1 MNGAFDIA
9 AIGLRAQR
17 NALDILANNI
27 ANINTPSFKR
37 SDVHFSEMVTRRA
50 DSGVASA
57 NLTAP
62 PSLASAHA
70 DARMMLDVQG
80 EIVSTGEALDL
91 AINGQGFIELMGPRG
106 QTFLWR
112 GGALEVGED
121 GYLSGPEGMALAAMI
136 AVPEGAFDL
145 SISPEG
151 AVSAHVSGQDEAVT
165 LGQISLVALNN
176 PSAVERG
183 DGGLYALHDPG
194 AVSDISRAQGDTSVF
209 VQGAIERSNVELSSE
224 MIQLMIVQRAFAANA
239 QVVQAADQIMAIANT
254 LRR

>member
-17 NALDILANNI
+17 SALDIVANNI

-37 SDVHFSEMVTRRA
+37 SDVHFSEMVARRA
-50 DSGVASA
+50 GNDVAAA

-70 DARMMLDVQG
+70 SARMMLDVQG
-80 EIVSTGEALDL
+80 EIVATGEPLDL

-106 QTFLWR
+106 QAFLWR
-112 GGALEVGED
+112 GGALEIGED
-121 GYLSGPEGMALAAMI
+121 GYLSGPEGMALRAMI
-136 AVPEGAFDL
+136 AIPDGAFDL
-145 SISPEG
+145 S
-151 AVSAHVSGQDEAVT
+151 VSAEGVVSARVSGQDEPVT
-165 LGQISLVALNN
+165 LGQIGLVALND

-183 DGGLYALHDPG
+183 DGGLYALRDAS
-194 AVSDISRAQGDTSVF
+194 AVSDLAPTQDGAGIF
-209 VQGAIERSNVELSSE
+209 VQGAIERSNVDLSSE